1 MDKNAVRISSRF
13 TSDKIPE
20 LQISQTGC
28 DTYMEIV
35 TLAPDSD
42 CNKPCVADA
51 TEFCGN
57 GNRLAVYQDTSATPP
72 DPQTCLT
79 NFQLALITLFLQ
91 WVPTP
96 GGGAPTSL
104 SGFTITGNGS
114 VVSLTEF
121 RQVVALLVRLI
132 QGLDLN
138 HLTLTRLFEISY
150 RITQMET

>member
-1 MDKNAVRISSRF
+1 
-13 TSDKIPE
+13 
-20 LQISQTGC
+20 
-28 DTYMEIV
+28 MEIV